1 MLFIIS
7 QHSTL
12 NIHDETE
19 HESSGVV
26 SMPAGSAFQSYPIKN
41 SSVDKFRFANVE
53 DVMFALE
60 MNTEFVYNL
69 LYKRINR
76 KCYKAIVNTSILEAL
91 ATVVLRCF
99 DKDAI
104 EELYLINLLTID
116 SPEVDR
122 LNCMVVCWELA
133 L

>member
-1 MLFIIS
+1 
-7 QHSTL
+7 
-12 NIHDETE
+12 
-19 HESSGVV
+19 
-26 SMPAGSAFQSYPIKN
+26 MPAGSAFQSYLIKN
-41 SSVDKFRFANVE
+41 SSVDNFRFANVE

-76 KCYKAIVNTSILEAL
+76 KFYKAIVNTSILEAL

-104 EELYLINLLTID
+104 EELYLINLLPID

>member
-53 DVMFALE
+53 DVMFAFK
-60 MNTEFVYNL
+60 MSSEFVFNL
-69 LYKRINR
+69 TYKRING
-76 KCYKAIVNTSILEAL
+76 KFYKAIV
-91 ATVVLRCF
+91 
-99 DKDAI
+99 
-104 EELYLINLLTID
+104 
-116 SPEVDR
+116 
-122 LNCMVVCWELA
+122 
-133 L
+133 